1 MIGVVIWGSEP
12 KEKEGGGWEVRSQE
26 DRKAK
31 GCVME
36 PIRITAACSWEVREQ
51 CVPSS
56 SLPHGFGVACG
67 AVIAVYFEVYT
78 CVGGCVFPGHPLWG
92 VAGDENAWRCCWKS
106 LFLAPMECLEE
117 NKYPERSKK
126 FLIQN
131 CALLSTQWKNDH
143 VSTGN
148 CLIW

>member
-12 KEKEGGGWEVRSQE
+12 KEKEGGSWEVRSQE

-31 GCVME
+31 GCIME
-36 PIRITAACSWEVREQ
+36 PIRITAMCSWEVREQ

-56 SLPHGFGVACG
+56 SLPHGSGVACG
-67 AVIAVYFEVYT
+67 AVIAVYFEGYT
-78 CVGGCVFPGHPLWG
+78 CVGGYVFPEHPSWG
-92 VAGDENAWRCCWKS
+92 AAGDENAWRCCWKR

-117 NKYPERSKK
+117 NKYPERSK
-126 FLIQN
+126 FLIQK
-131 CALLSTQWKNDH
+131 CPLLSTQWKNDH
-143 VSTGN
+143 VSSGN